1 MLSKLKSISDGF
13 KSVLSVIA
21 LIITSLLFYKA
32 RNSRSDKKEKNNS
45 DEIKKSEGRKEI
57 LNENLSE
64 NNNEIKSIDE
74 EIKKR
79 EVKLKLVTQEENSE
93 DLDDFFDKRGFW
105 W

>member
-93 DLDDFFDKRGFW
+93 DLDDFFDKRGF
-105 W
+105 